1 MVSPH
6 QYIKSICIMLMHKL
20 GVPPHPTHPY
30 REYLVVVCVSYSLS
44 RVRLLVTS
52 WPVAHQAPPSMEFS
66 RQEYRSGLPCPPAGD
81 LPNPEIELGSPSLQV
96 DSLTSEPPGKPLED
110 DKINK

>member
-6 QYIKSICIMLMHKL
+6 QYIKSICIMLMYKL

-81 LPNPEIELGSPSLQV
+81 LPNPGIELRSPSLQV